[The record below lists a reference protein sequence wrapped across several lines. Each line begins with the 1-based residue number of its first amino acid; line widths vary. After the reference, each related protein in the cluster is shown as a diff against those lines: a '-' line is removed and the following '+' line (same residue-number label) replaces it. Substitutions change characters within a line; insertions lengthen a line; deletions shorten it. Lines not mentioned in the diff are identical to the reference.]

1 MDGYTEIG
9 FLGSWTAIVRLI
21 FRSFRPLHFNWPHRV
36 IFHILSIASFLRI
49 FQFNYRNLCWLQ
61 NFDWRLFTLTRVC
74 LKSCAFI
81 YSNWPVFMF
90 INRERN
96 RKESHL
102 EMWTDQKRGRREQ
115 ARGSLLFLLAM
126 AGLARGD
133 FHVLLSFSRK
143 QKRKNMKHHAQ
154 RIFFSILYWSCMWIW
169 VPELLSIGT
178 GHVTWKQRLWRSH
191 ALLPLQQRKKMHTHT
206 PLCVFLFVFKDNI
219 RIILAEILI
228 RFLFVCVTNRPK
240 CVALQAVR
248 STLTRWPNLNQSD
261 FSSIMTLIVNE

>member
-49 FQFNYRNLCWLQ
+49 FQFNFRNLYWLE

-81 YSNWPVFMF
+81 YSIWPVFMF

-154 RIFFSILYWSCMWIW
+154 RIFFF
-169 VPELLSIGT
+169 PFSIGVVCGFEFPNSCQLGPAT
-178 GHVTWKQRLWRSH
+178 SPENSASDGRTHFSLYNKEWKCI
-191 ALLPLQQRKKMHTHT
+191 HT

-219 RIILAEILI
+219 RIILPEILI
-228 RFLFVCVTNRPK
+228 RFLFVCVANRP
-240 CVALQAVR
+240 
-248 STLTRWPNLNQSD
+248 
-261 FSSIMTLIVNE
+261 